1 MRLDRRS
8 LLTGFL
14 TAAAASALPVG
25 HAVAQGGGLRTGRY
39 TYEGLG
45 TVNTH
50 WVETPGGGL
59 VVVDVQRDLTHAREA
74 LAAVRA
80 TGRPV
85 RAILVT
91 HGHPDHYVGLGL
103 FKEAFPAAE
112 TWSSP
117 TTRDTIRDDT
127 YGFNAFM
134 RRAAPGDFPDRLL
147 LPERMLAPEQTVEI
161 DGLTVVAREM
171 GKAEANSASAFYL
184 PQTGDL
190 YVGDLVLHR
199 MHGLFVEEATTEWL
213 AALDRLAVLFSG
225 PRVVHPGHGASGP
238 TAELLGGQRDY
249 IVTARAIAA
258 DEFARSGGTEEARV
272 RVARRVTE
280 RFAGYGFPAGLPDL
294 VGLSAA
300 GLFREFDRPGR
311 GPAR

>member
-1 MRLDRRS
+1 MLLDRRS
-8 LLTGFL
+8 ILTGSL
-14 TAAAASALPVG
+14 LAAAALALPVSR
-25 HAVAQGGGLRTGRY
+25 AVAQRGGLRTGLY

-91 HGHPDHYVGLGL
+91 HGHPDHYAGLGL
-103 FKEAFPAAE
+103 FKEASPSAE
-112 TWSSP
+112 VWSSP
-117 TTRDTIRDDT
+117 TTRDTILDDT

-134 RRAAPGDFPDRLL
+134 RRVAPGDFPERLV
-147 LPERMLAPEQTVEI
+147 LPERMLEPEQTIEI

-171 GKAEANSASAFYL
+171 GTAEANSASAFYL

-213 AALDRLAVLFSG
+213 AALDRLAILFPG
-225 PRVVHPGHGASGP
+225 ARVVHPGHGVSGP
-238 TAELLGGQRDY
+238 TAELLTGQRDY
-249 IVTARAIAA
+249 IVAARAIAA
-258 DEFARSGGTEEARV
+258 EEFARSGATEDARV
-272 RVARRVTE
+272 QVARRITD

-294 VGLSAA
+294 VGLSAT
-300 GLFREFDRPGR
+300 GLFREFAHPGR
-311 GPAR
+311 SPVR